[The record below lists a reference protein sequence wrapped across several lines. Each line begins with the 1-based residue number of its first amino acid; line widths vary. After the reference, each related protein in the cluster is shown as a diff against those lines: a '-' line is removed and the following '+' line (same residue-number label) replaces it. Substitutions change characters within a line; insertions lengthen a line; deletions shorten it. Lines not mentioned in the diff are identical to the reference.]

1 MQVLNQD
8 DHKLCSESVEVYNCK
23 ILVDDSGSLS
33 SVTLRA
39 EYWFAF
45 QFWYSE
51 LCVENWWGGCRQY
64 CVVNFC
70 SLAVL
75 VGGWGVVGWGQKSY
89 LGPAEIASFS
99 SQDYSWSCKHDTSWH
114 VVLTGNF
121 YVLYLW
127 ALAVSDI
134 CPVEILKNFGLS
146 LSTITKPHR

>member
-33 SVTLRA
+33 SVTLRT

-64 CVVNFC
+64 CFVNFC

-75 VGGWGVVGWGQKSY
+75 VGGWGVGEWGQKSY

-99 SQDYSWSCKHDTSWH
+99 SQ
-114 VVLTGNF
+114 VI
-121 YVLYLW
+121 
-127 ALAVSDI
+127 AEAVSMTHPDMLYWLDI
-134 CPVEILKNFGLS
+134 
-146 LSTITKPHR
+146 STFYIYEPLLFQISDP